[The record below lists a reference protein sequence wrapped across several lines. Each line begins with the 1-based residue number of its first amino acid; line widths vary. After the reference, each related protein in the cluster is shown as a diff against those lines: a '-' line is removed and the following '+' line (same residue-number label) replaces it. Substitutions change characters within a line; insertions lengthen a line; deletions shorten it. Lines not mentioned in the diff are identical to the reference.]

1 MVRDREMRQIAG
13 DDRDPALRLLITRQ
27 AKLESFAR
35 GLSVVREQYSTVL
48 VLLMGMVAL
57 LLLATC
63 ANVANLLLARSAARQ
78 REFGVRMALGV
89 GRGRFVRYLLIES
102 LLLSALGGIAA
113 VIVAQWASTSLASF
127 ALARD
132 VLPSG
137 FALDARVLTF
147 CAVIALATSLLFGLL
162 PSLRLIHVP
171 LVSALARRGTGGS
184 IRAMRPLVIV
194 QIALSVVLVVGAAL
208 SGRSLLNL
216 WTTDPGYD
224 REHLVQIRLNP
235 RAGGIRAEELP
246 AVYQRITQR
255 ARQVPGVRAAEV
267 SYCGIAAGCRSIGG
281 IRVEGY
287 QAAAGEVPRMMENR
301 IGPTY
306 FATTGMRIVRGR
318 GLNDR
323 DIQGQPEVV
332 VINESAARKYFG
344 DTDPIG
350 KRVGYGELTT
360 QIVGIVRDARVATL
374 REEPIPMA
382 FYPIAQASERQFATA
397 MDLRVTGNPAE
408 VGETARR
415 AIAATEPRLLADA
428 RPVTIAEQLDQGL
441 VRDRLVAYLATA
453 FGALAL
459 LLACVGLYGVLSYAV
474 ATRTSEIGV
483 RMALGATPVS
493 VLRLVVGDG
502 MRVTIGGIAIGV
514 AAAIA
519 ATRFIQTLL
528 FGVKP
533 TDPVTYAAVIG
544 ALAIAAV
551 LASYM
556 PARRAANV
564 DPMVALRA
572 E

>member
-1 MVRDREMRQIAG
+1 MRQVAG
-13 DDRDPALRLLITRQ
+13 ANPTPEVQQLITRQ
-27 AKLESFAR
+27 ARLESFAR
-35 GLSVVREQYSTVL
+35 GFSPVREQYSTVL

-63 ANVANLLLARSAARQ
+63 ANVANLLLARSATRQ

-89 GRGRFVRYLLIES
+89 GRGRFVRYLLVES
-102 LLLSALGGIAA
+102 LLLSAVGGITA

-127 ALARD
+127 ARARD

-137 FALDARVLTF
+137 FALDGRVLMF
-147 CAVIALATSLLFGLL
+147 CAVVALATSLLFGLL
-162 PSLRLIHVP
+162 PALRLTDVP
-171 LVSALARRGTGGS
+171 LVSALARRRGAGGNVS
-184 IRAMRPLVIV
+184 AMRPLVMV

-208 SGRSLLNL
+208 LGRSLLNL
-216 WTTDPGYD
+216 WAIDPGYD

-235 RAGGIRAEELP
+235 RGGGVRAEELP
-246 AVYQRITQR
+246 LLYDRITQR
-255 ARQVPGVRAAEV
+255 ARQIPGVRAAEV
-267 SYCGIAAGCRSIGG
+267 SYCGIACGCRSIGG

-287 QAAAGEVPRMMENR
+287 QAAPGEVPRMTENR
-301 IGPTY
+301 VGPTY
-306 FATTGMRIVRGR
+306 FATTGMDIIRGR
-318 GLNDR
+318 GLTDH
-323 DIQGQPEVV
+323 DVDGQPQVV
-332 VINESAARKYFG
+332 VINESASRKFFS

-360 QIVGIVRDARVATL
+360 QIVGVVRDARVTTL
-374 REEPIPMA
+374 RDEPVPMA
-382 FYPIAQASERQFATA
+382 FYPIAQGSERQFATA

-415 AIAATEPRLLADA
+415 AIAAMEPRLLADV
-428 RPVTIAEQLDQGL
+428 RPLTIAEQLDQGL
-441 VRDRLVAYLATA
+441 VRDRLVAYLSTA

-459 LLACVGLYGVLSYAV
+459 LLACIGLYGVLSYAV

-483 RMALGATPVS
+483 RMALGATPGS
-493 VLRLVVGDG
+493 VLRLVIGDG
-502 MRVTIGGIAIGV
+502 IRVTIAGMAIGIAV
-514 AAAIA
+514 AIV

-533 TDPVTYAAVIG
+533 TDPATYAAVIA
-544 ALAIAAV
+544 ALAVSAV
-551 LASYM
+551 LVSYM

-564 DPMVALRA
+564 DPIVALRA